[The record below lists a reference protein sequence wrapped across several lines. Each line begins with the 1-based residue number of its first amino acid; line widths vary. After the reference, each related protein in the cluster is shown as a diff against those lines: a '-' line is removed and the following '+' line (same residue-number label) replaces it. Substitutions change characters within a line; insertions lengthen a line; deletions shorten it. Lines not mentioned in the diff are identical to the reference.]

1 MKLHESV
8 RMIGIL
14 CASAVVALVAVSA
27 PAAAQNGTFTASASS
42 GAAGSAIT
50 VTSVTPCTLP
60 AGVTGSPVVRVSLSR
75 GSTVLGSASITVSA
89 SGSWS
94 GTLTVNA
101 TATSG
106 TAQLAAFCLA
116 SPQAEG
122 AVLAYEPLPFTVG
135 TSELARTG
143 ASSIPT
149 IAWGMT
155 LMLGGIVLVGT
166 SRVTRGRVVRCRS

>member
-1 MKLHESV
+1 VKLHARTRLAGV
-8 RMIGIL
+8 LGGL
-14 CASAVVALVAVSA
+14 TLAALVALSSSA
-27 PAAAQNGTFTASASS
+27 VAQDGTFTASASS
-42 GAAGSAIT
+42 GAAGSVIT

-60 AGVTGSPVVRVSLSR
+60 AGVTGSPLVRVSLSR

-101 TATSG
+101 GAAEG

-116 SPQAEG
+116 SPDAEG
-122 AVLAYEPLPFTVG
+122 AVLAYTPLPFSVG

-143 ASSIPT
+143 ASSTPIMM
-149 IAWGMT
+149 WGAM
-155 LMLGGIVLVGT
+155 LLLGGLALAGASARRART
-166 SRVTRGRVVRCRS
+166 TR

>member
-1 MKLHESV
+1 MKLHQSV
-8 RMIGIL
+8 RMLAVGV
-14 CASAVVALVAVSA
+14 CAIAIAVSLAA
-27 PAAAQNGTFTASASS
+27 PVAAQNGTFTASASS
-42 GAAGSAIT
+42 GAAGSTVT

-60 AGVTGSPVVRVSLSR
+60 AGVTGSPVVSVSLSR

-101 TATSG
+101 NATNG
-106 TAQLAAFCLA
+106 TAQLEAFCLA

-143 ASSIPT
+143 APSIPLMML
-149 IAWGMT
+149 GMT
-155 LMLGGIVLVGT
+155 VSLAGLALAGAR
-166 SRVTRGRVVRCRS
+166 SRRHRMAR

>member
-8 RMIGIL
+8 RMIGNL
-14 CASAVVALVAVSA
+14 VASALFALIAMAA

-42 GAAGSAIT
+42 GAAGSAVT

-60 AGVTGSPVVRVSLSR
+60 AGVTGSPLVRVSLSR
-75 GSTVLGSASITVSA
+75 GSTVLGTASITVSA

-94 GTLTVNA
+94 GTLTVNTGA
-101 TATSG
+101 TDG
-106 TAQLAAFCLA
+106 TAQLSAFCLA

-122 AVLAYEPLPFTVG
+122 AVLAYDPLPFTVG

-143 ASSIPT
+143 APSTSAF
-149 IAWGMT
+149 AWGTT
-155 LMLGGIVLVGT
+155 LLLFGLVLAGT
-166 SRVTRGRVVRCRS
+166 SRVIQGRVVRCRS